1 MKANRRRDTQPELR
15 VRRALHGLGLRF
27 LVDAPVPGTS
37 RRRRADVLLRGARIA
52 VYVDGCFWHSCP
64 DHQHLPRAN
73 RDWWLRKLDSIVER
87 DVDTDAAV
95 HAAGWWPLRVWE
107 HEDPTAVAKWIVLLV
122 NARRGRREP
131 IVVWLPPISRRR
143 GRIATTGVPAPLRS
157 KASRTT
163 TA

>member
-15 VRRALHGLGLRF
+15 VRRALHALGVRF

-73 RDWWLRKLDSIVER
+73 REWWMRKLDSIVER
-87 DVDTDAAV
+87 DIDTDAAV
-95 HAAGWWPLRVWE
+95 HAVGWWPLRIWE
-107 HEDPTAVAKWIVLLV
+107 HEDATEAAERIALLAD
-122 NARRGRREP
+122 ARRDRRQP
-131 IVVWLPPISRRR
+131 VVLWLPPMRRPR
-143 GRIATTGVPAPLRS
+143 GRI
-157 KASRTT
+157 
-163 TA
+163 TAISIGARQEQPH